1 MDIRRVAAWAVAA
14 ALAGLPAP
22 GLAAAAERSLT
33 VIYSADER
41 GEVMPCG

>member
-1 MDIRRVAAWAVAA
+1 MNIRRVAAWAVAA
-14 ALAGLPAP
+14 TLAGAP
-22 GLAAAAERSLT
+22 SSGLAATPERSLT

>member
-14 ALAGLPAP
+14 TLAGVPVS
-22 GLAAAAERSLT
+22 GLAATPERSLT
-33 VIYSADER
+33 VVYSADER

>member
-14 ALAGLPAP
+14 TLAGVTAS

>member
-1 MDIRRVAAWAVAA
+1 MNIRRVAALAVAG
-14 ALAGLPAP
+14 ALAGLPPP
-22 GLAAAAERSLT
+22 GLAASPERNLT